1 MTNSNQ
7 DDIKSV
13 INDSISQSSTPKEEE
28 ETLKALDNKNNK
40 HKLIWTVQIEEL
52 LRRWGDISA
61 CYKWLHDESFRVYK
75 NSNYWYSI
83 PIILLSTIAGGLNL
97 SLTGYVPAEYLSVS
111 QAGIGALNIFTGV
124 LTTLQN
130 FFKYAQLS
138 ESHANASQGWS
149 KIQRNIEVELKLEK
163 EFRTDAD
170 RFLRDCRRDY
180 DRLIEQ
186 SPPIPKDIIKKFKKK
201 FRDENNLIRPDIVDK
216 ISHTDVYR
224 EPLKEIQINIPVE
237 KEEIKVINVD
247 ELKNMLVDD
256 SINHH
261 YHPHTKNTIHTH
273 TNYIQRKSI
282 NQPTIKYNNNWGA
295 TSNWSTNLNT
305 NNLDTNTREQS
316 KSVIEDMPANRP
328 KIKDLIKK
336 FTDADDIFEKKK
348 QLLIDITN
356 QNNNKEEVKEE
367 IIDEIIDE
375 IKSKNKEE
383 SKEEN
388 KEESKEEIKS
398 ESKEEIKSES
408 KEEIKSEINDLLPIN
423 IKYNNYIPGVFS
435 LSSSLYNLNKK
446 K

>member
-1 MTNSNQ
+1 MSNLEQ
-7 DDIKSV
+7 DDVKSI
-13 INDSISQSSTPKEEE
+13 INESISQSSTPKEEE
-28 ETLKALDNKNNK
+28 ETLKSIDSKSNKQ
-40 HKLIWTVQIEEL
+40 KLIWTIQIEEL

-186 SPPIPKDIIKKFKKK
+186 SPPIPKNIIKKFKKK

-224 EPLKEIQINIPVE
+224 QVVKEIRVDIPVE

-247 ELKNMLVDD
+247 DLKNMLVDD
-256 SINHH
+256 SIYQH
-261 YHPHTKNTIHTH
+261 YHPHHHSKNNISSQQ
-273 TNYIQRKSI
+273 NYNQRKSFI
-282 NQPTIKYNNNWGA
+282 QPTIKYNNNNWGTNWNTT
-295 TSNWSTNLNT
+295 TSELNNIT
-305 NNLDTNTREQS
+305 TREQS
-316 KSVIEDMPANRP
+316 KSVIEDMPVNRP

-348 QLLIDITN
+348 QILLDITA
-356 QNNNKEEVKEE
+356 QSKEEKSEE
-367 IIDEIIDE
+367 SKDKNDEE
-375 IKSKNKEE
+375 KNGEEKSEESKDKNGEE
-383 SKEEN
+383 SKEEKN
-388 KEESKEEIKS
+388 EEEKS
-398 ESKEEIKSES
+398 EENEVLLEK
-408 KEEIKSEINDLLPIN
+408 INT
-423 IKYNNYIPGVFS
+423 KYNNYIPGAFS
-435 LSSSLYNLNKK
+435 FTSSLYQMNKK